1 MVMVVNGD
9 GGNDGGGYGVSIGT
23 RYVGILVQFSLRARQ
38 YSPSTYNGNILN
50 IIDSW

>member
-23 RYVGILVQFSLRARQ
+23 RYVGIPYLGSVQFKSSSIFPKYIHWL
-38 YSPSTYNGNILN
+38 
-50 IIDSW
+50 DEVFV